1 MPSRITVL
9 KVKRE
14 HDRQM
19 INEEDWSAELHLET
33 KNWYGCVIVKHGG
46 FFTGSTLAGC
56 QNT

>member
-19 INEEDWSAELHLET
+19 INEEDRSAELHLDQ
-33 KNWYGCVIVKHGG
+33 KLVWVCVRSLTVKLVQ
-46 FFTGSTLAGC
+46 TDV
-56 QNT
+56 